1 MTYTDDEL
9 EAAKDF
15 LRRRIDSE
23 LSMKRDVEDLLGEY
37 AEALLLLLFRDAPQ
51 EQINALIDEL
61 CAQLLDDCELLALD
75 EGRDGRRDA
84 LLAYMLG
91 ERGGDTLE
99 GRIDKRCH
107 TFFNEVAAVFLAG
120 RLLGGYS
127 VSDLAA
133 AVRENMKHPWDNPV
147 LVEVRERIASGDI
160 AGSLDDFAEPH
171 FGSGVEIS
179 SMGALQTLTAFAV
192 ADAWM
197 WWGYEDA
204 RARGAKG
211 YYVVRGSSYPCDEC
225 DSHTGIFYPIGDDD
239 DRPQYHLNCCC
250 MVVYSY
256 AERL

>member
-37 AEALLLLLFRDAPQ
+37 AEALLLLLFRDA
-51 EQINALIDEL
+51 
-61 CAQLLDDCELLALD
+61 
-75 EGRDGRRDA
+75 
-84 LLAYMLG
+84 LLAYLLG

-197 WWGYEDA
+197 WFGYEDA

-239 DRPQYHLNCCC
+239 DRQQYHLNCRC